1 MAFWFQQ
8 NHCIGSPDAMFLKRL
23 ERRKNGKAHTYWA
36 LVESYRTAKGSRHR
50 TVAYLG
56 ELKRSEQNGWAQLCR
71 QLDKKDR
78 PSPSLFDPPP
88 YDEPAD
94 DEPVRVK
101 LKDIHLERLRD
112 FGDVWLALGLWR
124 LLGLDTLLAGL
135 LEAGQEEVPWPA
147 VAAILT
153 LGRFCEPSSELHI
166 ADTWYRRTALD
177 DLLGVGVEPVHH
189 RRLYEGLDVLLPH
202 KEAIEAHLKER
213 LGNLFNLK
221 YELLLYDVT
230 STYFEGQCA
239 ANPLAKRGYS
249 RDSRPDCLQVCI
261 GLVVTTDGIP
271 LGYEVFAGNTHDSKT
286 IETIVKAMEAK
297 YGQASR
303 IWVLDRGM
311 VSAQNLQFLRNR
323 GADYIVG
330 TPKAMLRNFEQHL
343 VNKDWHEVQAGVE
356 VKLVAGP
363 DGTETFIL
371 ARSADRRQKE
381 RAMHQRFIERLETQL
396 QKLAGQA
403 EKGRLRDASVA
414 HQRLGRLKERY
425 PRAAGAF
432 EVTIAAI
439 EKPAGPARLC
449 ITWIRNAK
457 WSEWADLSEG
467 CYLLRT
473 NRTEPDPAK
482 LWKWYIQL
490 TDAEWAFRIDKDEL
504 EIRPIWHHKE
514 DRVKAHILVCFLAY
528 VLWKTLA
535 QWMRKAGLGD
545 APRTLIEELA
555 KIKSG
560 DVVLTARPAHGP
572 ERQIRLRCVTTPDQA
587 QKVLLHRLGVML
599 PQRLRRI
606 DEVTQ
611 M

>member
-1 MAFWFQQ
+1 
-8 NHCIGSPDAMFLKRL
+8 MFLKRL

-50 TVAYLG
+50 IVAYLG
-56 ELKRSEQNGWAQLCR
+56 ELTRSEQNGWAQLGR
-71 QLDKKDR
+71 QLDKKQR
-78 PSPSLFDPPP
+78 PSPSLFDPPR
-88 YDEPAD
+88 YDEPED
-94 DEPVRVK
+94 DEPVLVK
-101 LKDIHLERLRD
+101 LRDIHLDRLRD

-124 LLGLDTLLAGL
+124 LLGLDTLLSGL
-135 LEAGQEEVPWPA
+135 LPAGQEGVPWPV

-153 LGRFCEPSSELHI
+153 IGRFCEPSSELHI
-166 ADTWYRRTALD
+166 ADTWYRQTALD
-177 DLLGVGVEPVHH
+177 DLLGVSVEQVHH
-189 RRLYEGLDVLLPH
+189 RRLYEGLDALLPH

-213 LGNLFNLK
+213 LGNLFDLK

-239 ANPLAKRGYS
+239 SNPLAKRGHS
-249 RDSRPDCLQVCI
+249 RDNRPDCLQVCI

-286 IETIVKAMEAK
+286 VETIVKAMEAK

-311 VSAQNLQFLRNR
+311 ISEPNLQFLRNR
-323 GADYIVG
+323 GAAYIVG
-330 TPKAMLRNFEQHL
+330 TPKAMLHKFEQHL

-356 VKLVAGP
+356 VKLVTGP

-371 ARSADRRQKE
+371 ARSADRREKE
-381 RAMHQRFIERLETQL
+381 KAMHQRFIERLEAGL
-396 QKLAGQA
+396 KKLADQA
-403 EKGRLRDASVA
+403 EKGRLRDASIA

-425 PRAAGAF
+425 PRASGAF
-432 EVTIAAI
+432 DVKIAAI
-439 EKPAGPARLC
+439 EKPTGPAHLS
-449 ITWIRNAK
+449 ITWSRNAK
-457 WSEWADLSEG
+457 WDEWAALSEG

-473 NRTEPDPAK
+473 NLTESDPSQ

-490 TDAEWAFRIDKDEL
+490 TDAEWAFRIEKDEL
-504 EIRPIWHHKE
+504 EIRPIWHQKE
-514 DRVKAHILVCFLAY
+514 NRVKAHILVCFLAY

-560 DVVLTARPAHGP
+560 DVVLVARPAKGSEH
-572 ERQIRLRCVTTPDQA
+572 QIRLRCVTTPDKA

-606 DEVTQ
+606 DEVAP